1 MKKRMIVSAWL
12 VAAVVVFLLSFFLTK
27 QIVAR
32 KNPAEE
38 TEALET
44 FSENEELSYIKWS
57 YNGWQTDWEDD
68 HNLTSTDTCTAGH
81 MYAEG
86 ALLIDSWEEYQTL
99 LSMIEKKE
107 LLLFGIP
114 TGCSGFLLQRQS
126 LLTIPV
132 RSRGNGRCDCY
143 RNLFPGILFQ

>member
-1 MKKRMIVSAWL
+1 MKKRMIVSAWR
-12 VAAVVVFLLSFFLTK
+12 VAAFVVFLLAFFFTK

-38 TEALET
+38 AAALET

-68 HNLTSTDTCTAGH
+68 HNLTSTATCTTGH

-86 ALLIDSWEEYQTL
+86 ALLID
-99 LSMIEKKE
+99 
-107 LLLFGIP
+107 
-114 TGCSGFLLQRQS
+114 R
-126 LLTIPV
+126 
-132 RSRGNGRCDCY
+132 
-143 RNLFPGILFQ
+143 